1 MSQIKSQILSRIEK
15 HTESKSI
22 QLDFDFLL
30 ALQKEQAP
38 ELRQD
43 LVEICVIE
51 SFVKLYEDKTLDYL
65 LYEYM
70 DSMLT
75 HSIERTAA

>member
-15 HTESKSI
+15 HTHSKSI
-22 QLDFDFLL
+22 QLDFDYLME
-30 ALQKEQAP
+30 LQREQAP
-38 ELRQD
+38 TLRSD
-43 LVEICVIE
+43 LVEVCVIE

-70 DSMLT
+70 DQQST
-75 HSIERTAA
+75 RRTERTAA